1 MTKILYVDDTKK
13 IRREIADKIRKYG
26 FEVMEAGNG
35 KDALECYKEDMPDIV
50 FMDMLMP
57 VMDGLEATKKILEI
71 NQKARIVSMIS
82 LLNMDIDIRESIIE
96 DVFETGAVNYID
108 KPIFNKDLLKMIRKY
123 RPNFIKM
130 TLKYGLKGLFEIIL
144 N

>member
-57 VMDGLEATKKILEI
+57 VLDGYDATRK
-71 NQKARIVSMIS
+71 
-82 LLNMDIDIRESIIE
+82 IREWE
-96 DVFETGAVNYID
+96 RETGRSAVPIIALTAQARKEDLNKTLEVGCSSCLT
-108 KPIFNKDLLKMIRKY
+108 KPVKKDTLLQTIASH
-123 RPNFIKM
+123 
-130 TLKYGLKGLFEIIL
+130 
-144 N
+144 